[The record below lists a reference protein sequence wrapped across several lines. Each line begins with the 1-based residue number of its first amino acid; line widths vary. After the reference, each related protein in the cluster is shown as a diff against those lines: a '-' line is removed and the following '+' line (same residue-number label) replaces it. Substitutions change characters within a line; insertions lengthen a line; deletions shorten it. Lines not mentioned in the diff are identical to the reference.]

1 MKLRLLFTIFVVLLG
16 GVLIYQKAP
25 SENFEDGQGAR
36 VEKEATQSNQEAD
49 EKDLTQQELPPLLK
63 VPKASETK
71 PVEPKKEVSAP
82 APLRVT
88 TPPAPKE
95 SSGPPM
101 PEPEPEPA
109 SLLTQSG
116 IILQTNLQR
125 QKNGLGF
132 LKGDA
137 ALNAMA
143 GKKADDM
150 CGKQYFAHVSPSGV
164 GAGDLA
170 DSFGYDYL
178 SVGENL
184 ALGSF
189 ASDQAVVESWMNSPG
204 HRANILNS
212 RFTEIGVGVV
222 GCVFEGR
229 LTWLAVQHFGKPASD
244 CPKPD
249 AALSR
254 SIDENK
260 LQLADMRDR
269 LIVLKA
275 EIEASDPDTDPDY
288 NTKVGTYNSLVKE
301 YNGFIGE
308 TRILINRHNSQT
320 VTFNACASG

>member
-1 MKLRLLFTIFVVLLG
+1 MNNLMLKLRLLFIIFVVLLG

-25 SENFEDGQGAR
+25 SENFEDGQGVR

-49 EKDLTQQELPPLLK
+49 EKDLIQQELPPLLK

-71 PVEPKKEVSAP
+71 PIEPKKEVSAP

-88 TPPAPKE
+88 PP
-95 SSGPPM
+95 PPT
-101 PEPEPEPA
+101 PEPEPRPA
-109 SLLTQSG
+109 SLLTQTG

-125 QKNGLGF
+125 QENSLGF
-132 LKGDA
+132 FKGDA
-137 ALNAMA
+137 SLNAMA

-150 CGKQYFAHVSPSGV
+150 CEKQYFAHVSPSGV
-164 GAGDLA
+164 GVADLA

-189 ASDQAVVESWMNSPG
+189 ASDQAVVLAWMNSPG

-212 RFTEIGVGVV
+212 KFTEIGVGVAR
-222 GCVFEGR
+222 CVFEGR
-229 LTWLAVQHFGKPASD
+229 STWLAVQHFGKPASD

-269 LIVLKA
+269 LVILKS

-308 TRILINRHNSQT
+308 TRILINQYNNQIA
-320 VTFNACASG
+320 VFNACASA